1 MKRAAGFLTIVLS
14 AVMLSACTPSNI
26 KSEETMPLPEDALE
40 VSRDQLSSKNGYK
53 KESKEAYTIPEGAP
67 EGVDGGPGM
76 METKAEEFDKDYP
89 EDKKNVADAQVSSA
103 NTVCIYSL
111 DYTGVYQSFDVLET
125 CDADSLIAAMI
136 SNGVLDAGTKV
147 EEFSSEGK
155 AGVLKLNQ
163 LKGVYSK
170 AKDEQLVACITNT
183 FIDNLALE
191 TLEIRVG
198 DNSYGVNEFTSE
210 YDAT

>member
-26 KSEETMPLPEDALE
+26 KSEETMPMPEDALE
-40 VSRDQLSSKNGYK
+40 VSKDDLNKKAGYT
-53 KESKEAYTIPEGAP
+53 KESKEAYTIPDDAP

-76 METKAEEFDKDYP
+76 METQAEEFDKNYP
-89 EDKKNVADAQVSSA
+89 EDKKNVADAASA
-103 NTVCIYSL
+103 QGNTVCIYSL

-125 CDADSLIAAMI
+125 CDADSLVAAMV
-136 SNGVLDAGTKV
+136 SNGVLDAGTTV

-191 TLEIRVG
+191 TLEIKVG
-198 DNSYGVNEFTSE
+198 DTSYGVNEFTSE